1 MIKNIIYD
9 LDGTLINSHK
19 DIIKAFNYTFKK
31 NNLSTKI
38 KFEFFK
44 QNANLGS
51 KYFIKKALGNKK
63 YNYLNIQKDFISYY
77 DKNFYHNTNLKNGV
91 YSFLKFTH
99 NKNYKNIL
107 CTNKKEKTAKKILKK
122 YKIDNFFRYVVGV
135 DTFQE
140 KKPELNFVRKIVKKL
155 KLKSN
160 ETIVIGDT
168 EIDSTLAKRGKMKFY
183 LIKNGYTNKK
193 NIEHNKKFKDFN
205 YLKKKI
211 FL

>member
-9 LDGTLINSHK
+9 LDGTLINSQK

-31 NNLSTKI
+31 NNINTEI
-38 KFEFFK
+38 NFEFFK

-51 KYFIKKALGNKK
+51 KYFIKKAIGNNK
-63 YNYLNIQKDFISYY
+63 YNYLNIQKDFVSYY
-77 DKNFYHNTNLKNGV
+77 DKNFYHNTNLKNGA

-99 NKNYKNIL
+99 NKKYKNIL

-122 YKIDNFFRYVVGV
+122 YKINNFFRYIIGF
-135 DTFQE
+135 DTFKE
-140 KKPELNFVRKIVKKL
+140 KKPELNFVRKILKKL
-155 KLKSN
+155 KLIPN

-168 EIDSTLAKRGKMKFY
+168 EIDSILAKRGKMKFY

-193 NIEHNKKFKDFN
+193 KIVHNKKFNDFN